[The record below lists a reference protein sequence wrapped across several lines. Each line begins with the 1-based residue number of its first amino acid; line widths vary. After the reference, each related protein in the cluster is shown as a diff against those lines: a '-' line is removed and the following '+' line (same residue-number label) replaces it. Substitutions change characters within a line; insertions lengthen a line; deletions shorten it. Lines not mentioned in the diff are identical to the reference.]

1 VFTWSQYVKL
11 SLVYEHCESLA
22 SPWVVLFTSTTT
34 SSRHWD
40 DEDLWRLERTSWEWE
55 NGGAGSDCV
64 KICSQHMAWTEPNY
78 ELRCEQPYWNARTR
92 VESCDWSSTV
102 VVSLQPIESWRWRLW
117 RMNESRRSCNWVDL
131 LQDGSVQ
138 FTYCEQSSMDTANS
152 RAVARQ
158 IDLRCWDLRDFVNE
172 SAHAAADANSRRSST
187 RMYDTWPRCD

>member
-1 VFTWSQYVKL
+1 MGTVRAWRAHGWSCL
-11 SLVYEHCESLA
+11 PLLLLVLVIEMMKTYDDSSEPAESERT
-22 SPWVVLFTSTTT
+22 VGV
-34 SSRHWD
+34 SSR
-40 DEDLWRLERTSWEWE
+40 DLIVR
-55 NGGAGSDCV
+55 V

-102 VVSLQPIESWRWRLW
+102 LVSLQPIESWRWRLW

-158 IDLRCWDLRDFVNE
+158 IDLRYWDLRDFVNE

-187 RMYDTWPRCD
+187 RMYDTWPQCD